1 MTLGG
6 CFGNRET
13 YRKPDRL
20 AVTSGKTHLWS
31 QARRQAGVLSLFSAS
46 ATIRAGAFLLSFL
59 LITKR
64 EETIMFSKLKLSL
77 SRINYKLFFALL
89 VLGLAPTVYTTVRV
103 FFLGQLPGEYS
114 FSIAGQLSWV
124 NLLYEILNEAIIL
137 PLFYFVGQVKDDKAD
152 FANRVRTGMFIS
164 LGVYAVLSAVVL
176 VFAEPM
182 LKLMATDTSIIDA
195 SASYIRIESVANIF
209 SILTQ
214 FALVALVTVNKS
226 KYLYALTGARLVL
239 CLVSDAFLVSS
250 LPMSANLGVNGI
262 GYSNIIVNALLLA
275 VSLLLLAKEEITVF
289 VKAKLDFSWAKAFV
303 KVGGISGVESLV
315 RNVAYMVMIARMV
328 NVVGEQGTYWVA
340 NNFIWGWLLL
350 PVLQLGELI
359 KQEVATNKKNIRKNS
374 LGYFGIT
381 AIISALWLVSI
392 PVWKPFMTH
401 VLGFT
406 DVDKLFELVLI
417 LVGFYVLYAIQN
429 VFDSTFYGL
438 GKTNYMLVESVV
450 TNTIYYGIAFV
461 LYATGVWTPS
471 LVGIALLFG
480 IGNAFDS
487 VISLAAYAFFLKKE
501 RINLLNVE

>member
-1 MTLGG
+1 
-6 CFGNRET
+6 
-13 YRKPDRL
+13 
-20 AVTSGKTHLWS
+20 
-31 QARRQAGVLSLFSAS
+31 
-46 ATIRAGAFLLSFL
+46 
-59 LITKR
+59 
-64 EETIMFSKLKLSL
+64 MFSKLKLSL

-137 PLFYFVGQVKDDKAD
+137 PLFYFVGKVKDDKAE
-152 FANRVRTGMFIS
+152 FTNRVRTGMLIS

-182 LKLMATDTSIIDA
+182 LKLMATDTSIVDA
-195 SASYIRIESVANIF
+195 SAFYIRIESIASIF

-214 FALVALVTVNKS
+214 FTLVALVTVNKS

-239 CLVSDAFLVSS
+239 CLVSDTFLVSS
-250 LPMSANLGVNGI
+250 LPVSANLGVNGI

-289 VKAKLDFSWAKAFV
+289 TKAKLNFSWAKEFV
-303 KVGGISGVESLV
+303 KVGGITGVESLV

-359 KQEVATNKKNIRKNS
+359 KQEVATDKENIRKNS

-417 LVGFYVLYAIQN
+417 LVGFYVLYAVQN

-438 GKTNYMLVESVV
+438 GKTNYMLFESVV

-461 LYATGVWTPS
+461 LYATGTWTPS
-471 LVGIALLFG
+471 LIGIALLFG

-487 VISLAAYAFFLKKE
+487 VVSLAAYAFLLKKE
-501 RINLLNVE
+501 RINLLLVE